1 MYDMRMAAIR
11 VDGYL
16 YEEKRKCK
24 KKIIPQYCSIV
35 ASGGGINLNR
45 IGGNNMKNIEI
56 QKNEMKY
63 EYIQAACAE
72 AGDEVELFCISDNK
86 QLKFTLPSSD
96 EIEAFG
102 LSLYRE
108 VTGNHVTGIIHY
120 NDKKYKVTSI
130 IKPDVNTQHTA
141 LLREL
146 SCLVN
151 EVFHFG
157 FVADYFS
164 YYISDY
170 FNNQL
175 CKNELDEIL
184 SDIIRFISVQ
194 LQENIINKKLYEFT
208 DEDIFFLT
216 DCFQKYDEDQL
227 EDGVIILSDFF
238 DDLVYTIKQ
247 IIQNTSI
254 TSLSENEII
263 SLKAADVYAH
273 ALSGTALKVDNVF
286 ADNMYNVANTLLY
299 KKLFEKHIP
308 GNKIMYINKIADMNP
323 YYYSMSLYSYVRIT
337 SDIKD
342 ISEGAFYGCVH
353 LNSVSFEEGSAINI
367 GKLAFASS
375 TISSV
380 SLPLST
386 KHIGEKAFAGCNIQ
400 TLIIPPTIERIDEYA
415 FRNCKQLTEVLVL
428 SKDTFI
434 ADNAFEGCDDKLKIS
449 YFENKEQKIVDKQE
463 TIIHKEE
470 KILIDVVSPAYLIKN
485 KLDACVFCNTTLE
498 NKDCI
503 LDCNKNKLKIK
514 MLYCCQC
521 NIYCINKSIID
532 EYNISRICGSRQ
544 VSSTTNIVGQID
556 ISKMVQLPTVPNE
569 ILLKIKSSDECGIS
583 YQLVSIG
590 EMITIEPNPGHKA
603 LIKKVFVNGNAVELP
618 YNIAA
623 KELKSINVEKKTLFP
638 VKIDCLPS
646 SLIITSNGE
655 SVQNYQLIEKGEVL
669 SISEN
674 KSFSDKDPQSRSI
687 VSVAVNSKEVIL
699 PYKFVVED
707 KVSVSAKYS
716 HPIYIYVDKRL
727 KISSSECK
735 IICCQY
741 ESKHVNLYKISRP
754 ALIEVSSNNIEGCS
768 IRSYKYVGQEYTIPS
783 KIRIDKQAMITV
795 NQVDNYY
802 KLKISSSKIS
812 VLRNGAA
819 LHSGD
824 TIQQGEI
831 LSVKLLDTSPKE
843 YTVLRNG
850 VAIAVPRTISVGSS
864 DIVLELVSRNPI
876 QIYEPVLHT
885 SSGNEPQLNATSFL
899 GDLGYSTSLGT
910 SQRYEILQKAVRLYG
925 KNKVINFLE
934 YLIRGKLAQVNGA
947 RKYENAIATWRFDI
961 QRVRNM

>member
-1 MYDMRMAAIR
+1 M
-11 VDGYL
+11 
-16 YEEKRKCK
+16 
-24 KKIIPQYCSIV
+24 
-35 ASGGGINLNR
+35 
-45 IGGNNMKNIEI
+45 
-56 QKNEMKY
+56 
-63 EYIQAACAE
+63 
-72 AGDEVELFCISDNK
+72 
-86 QLKFTLPSSD
+86 
-96 EIEAFG
+96 
-102 LSLYRE
+102 
-108 VTGNHVTGIIHY
+108 
-120 NDKKYKVTSI
+120 
-130 IKPDVNTQHTA
+130 
-141 LLREL
+141 
-146 SCLVN
+146 
-151 EVFHFG
+151 
-157 FVADYFS
+157 
-164 YYISDY
+164 
-170 FNNQL
+170 
-175 CKNELDEIL
+175 
-184 SDIIRFISVQ
+184 
-194 LQENIINKKLYEFT
+194 
-208 DEDIFFLT
+208 
-216 DCFQKYDEDQL
+216 
-227 EDGVIILSDFF
+227 
-238 DDLVYTIKQ
+238 
-247 IIQNTSI
+247 
-254 TSLSENEII
+254 
-263 SLKAADVYAH
+263 
-273 ALSGTALKVDNVF
+273 
-286 ADNMYNVANTLLY
+286 
-299 KKLFEKHIP
+299 
-308 GNKIMYINKIADMNP
+308 
-323 YYYSMSLYSYVRIT
+323 
-337 SDIKD
+337 
-342 ISEGAFYGCVH
+342 
-353 LNSVSFEEGSAINI
+353 
-367 GKLAFASS
+367 AFAFS
-375 TISSV
+375 TISSL

-386 KHIGEKAFAGCNIQ
+386 RIIREKAFAECSLQ
-400 TLIIPPTIERIDEYA
+400 TLIIPPNVERIDEYA

-514 MLYCCQC
+514 MLYCCKC

-532 EYNISRICGSRQ
+532 EFNISRICGSRQ

-556 ISKMVQLPTVPNE
+556 ISKMVQLPIVPNE

-590 EMITIEPNPGHKA
+590 EMITIEPNPVHRA

-699 PYKFVVED
+699 PYKFVIED

-754 ALIEVSSNNIEGCS
+754 ALIEVSSNNIEGCN
-768 IRSYKYVGQEYTIPS
+768 IRSYKFVGQEYTIPS

-795 NQVDNYY
+795 DQVDNYY

-876 QIYEPVLHT
+876 QIQEPVSHT